1 MTDKLGRAEWGYIA
15 QYETKI
21 YFEKLEEENAGIKEL
36 EVSSCQCR
44 EPPLI
49 KLDPAGK
56 DRGSF

>member
-21 YFEKLEEENAGIKEL
+21 YFEKLEEENASIKEL

-44 EPPLI
+44 AHHSSNS
-49 KLDPAGK
+49 AGK
-56 DRGSF
+56 EPGSF